1 LRVWLEL
8 YVVDELFGQS
18 DCGFVG
24 KTKKGGVGDSVE
36 LLPDGLVDRWM
47 SVTVKVGPDRG
58 VAVEVSTAIRCG

>member
-47 SVTVKVGPDRG
+47 CVTVKVGPD
-58 VAVEVSTAIRCG
+58 